1 MKIKYI
7 YLPLMLTVII
17 LVQSCTKGF
26 RELNTRPD
34 ALLTENLNGALLGQ
48 AFAQAQ
54 FSAMNANWTYEIS
67 QNLFADV
74 FSQFFALTQPNFD
87 SDRYVEVKDWAN
99 AAWNFPFYGSAAMQL
114 KLVEDIS
121 QKNDLA
127 LENAL
132 AKVWKVH
139 SYQRITDY
147 WGPVIYSEYGN
158 GKTTVNYDSQES
170 IYKNFFKILDTAVAI
185 LKQNSGR
192 SVFAKDDLIF
202 EGNVDKWLLFANSL
216 RLRCALRIKYVEPA
230 LARTEAEKAVA
241 DGVMTNNTHS
251 AWLLMTASTRNPLE
265 GITNYNTFRMSA
277 SMESI
282 LVGYQDPRLP
292 DYFSPAVDGDSD
304 GDGIPYEGLRN
315 GLLKTSM
322 TLALN
327 NAHSHM
333 HSKYFLPARG
343 GVNPPLRVMSAAEVY
358 FLRAEGALEGW
369 NMGGSEKSLYESG
382 VSSSLSEVP
391 GVGQSQINA
400 YISSTNLPKPVGD
413 AWGTP
418 ALTDIPVAFDE
429 AGNKERRLEQII
441 TQKWISLYPNGWE
454 AWAELRRTGYPKLYE
469 RLASDNPD
477 VPANGII
484 RRLTFVSGEFASNAA
499 ATQAAANIP
508 ELKNRG
514 GDKNSTRVWWD
525 AK

>member
-1 MKIKYI
+1 MKIRYI
-7 YLPLMLTVII
+7 YLLAVLFNII
-17 LVQSCTKGF
+17 VMQGCTRNF

-48 AFAQAQ
+48 AFAQSQ
-54 FSAMNANWTYEIS
+54 FAAMNANWTYEIS

-74 FSQFFALTQPNFD
+74 FSQFFSLTQPNFD

-121 QKNDLA
+121 AKNALA

-170 IYKNFFKILDTAVAI
+170 IYKSFFKTLDTAVAI
-185 LKQNSGR
+185 LKQNSGK
-192 SVFAKDDLIF
+192 SVFSKDDLIY

-216 RLRCALRIKYVEPA
+216 RLRCAIRVRYVEPA
-230 LARTEAEKAVA
+230 LAKAEAEKAVK
-241 DGVMTNNTHS
+241 DGVMTTNAHS
-251 AWLLMTASTRNPLE
+251 AWLLMTASSRNPLE

-282 LVGYQDPRLP
+282 LVGYQDPRLSE
-292 DYFSPAVDGDSD
+292 YFSAAVGGDSD
-304 GDGIPYEGLRN
+304 GDGIPFEGLRN
-315 GLLKTSM
+315 GLLKTDM

-333 HSKYFLPARG
+333 NSKYFLPAKG
-343 GVNPPLRVMSAAEVY
+343 GINPPLRVMSAAEVY

-369 NMGGSEKSLYESG
+369 DMGGSEKSLYESG
-382 VSSSLSEVP
+382 ISASLAEVP
-391 GVGQSQINA
+391 GITQAQINL
-400 YISSTNLPKPVGD
+400 YINSTSLPKPVGD
-413 AWGTP
+413 AWATP
-418 ALTDIPVAFDE
+418 ALSDIPVAYDG
-429 AGNKERRLEQII
+429 AGSKERRLEQII

-477 VPANGII
+477 VPANGIM
-484 RRLTFVSGEFASNAA
+484 RRLTFVSGEFAANAS
-499 ATQAAANIP
+499 ATQAASNIP
-508 ELKNRG
+508 ELKDRG